1 MGGDPAVVVA
11 AGAYQGAL
19 KYYASKSTV
28 DWPHDLAAAKA
39 QAAASGKPL
48 PETLRALD
56 QAELIPAFWS

>member
-1 MGGDPAVVVA
+1 MRMALKIGAGVVALLVVA

-39 QAAASGKPL
+39 RAVTSGKPL
-48 PETLRALD
+48 LVKIGAHG
-56 QAELIPAFWS
+56 

>member
-1 MGGDPAVVVA
+1 MKTGVKIGAVAVAIVALA

-39 QAAASGKPL
+39 
-48 PETLRALD
+48 RALSSGRP
-56 QAELIPAFWS
+56 LLVKVGMRG